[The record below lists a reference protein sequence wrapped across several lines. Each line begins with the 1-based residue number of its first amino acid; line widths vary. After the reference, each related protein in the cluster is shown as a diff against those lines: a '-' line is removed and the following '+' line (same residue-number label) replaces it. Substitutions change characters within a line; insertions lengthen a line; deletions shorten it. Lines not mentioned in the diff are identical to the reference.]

1 MEVKEITSSFNASN
15 LMTVAQYATLM
26 GKERQT
32 IYNWIETGKIKTVE
46 FLGKRFIDKS
56 TLNLNAK

>member
-1 MEVKEITSSFNASN
+1 
-15 LMTVAQYATLM
+15 MTVAQYATLM

-32 IYNWIETGKIKTVE
+32 IYNWIETGKVKTVE